1 MSVQRNQQE
10 MRGQATLKV
19 LRIICKMAW
28 NVREVRWLME
38 GDKVDNVMW
47 SGVQRAT
54 RVIAPFQVTEHDIR
68 HSAAE
73 TKIS

>member
-1 MSVQRNQQE
+1 
-10 MRGQATLKV
+10 
-19 LRIICKMAW
+19 MAW